1 MQNQINSLCPSS
13 CFYEQKILSDTN
25 SNDYACKYFD
35 SPFKEEE
42 LLYIIHSLKKRSS
55 PGIDQIDYRII
66 SHLPHEYHLLL
77 LTAFNQ
83 IFFTG
88 LFPDAWRHSLVFL
101 IPKTTPGKYRPISL
115 TSCCLKLLE
124 KLILLRLDWWL
135 EHNLKLPNSQ
145 FGFRK
150 FRSCQDNLS
159 SLITEVHGS
168 FSKGNSTACLFLDLS
183 NAFDDV
189 IPNILMND
197 LDDIGLSPILRQ
209 FIYNLISFRKIQ
221 FCINGELTDEFHSY
235 KGVPQGSILSPTLFN
250 IYISKLRSSIGRS
263 CELIQFADDIAI
275 FHTSSQ
281 IHDSISKI
289 ETAAKRACDYLT
301 TKGLTVSPTKSSLV
315 VFTRKRVDPL
325 SFSIKILNNHIPSTY
340 SCRFLGI
347 HLDCRLSGREHS
359 RFLLGRC
366 SKLINIL
373 SMLRGTWWG
382 ASPQLLLSIYR
393 ALIRSS
399 MEYGCSI
406 FPLNNRS
413 ILYQLEKIQFRALRL
428 CTGLRRTTP
437 INVLLAESGESSL
450 KHRFFYLTSRYILK
464 IFSLD
469 DHPTIEKLHHLHW
482 CVRNSRK
489 KNPADYFLLYKSFCT
504 YLKYKRYIACS
515 IFPSVYSIDYWAHVT
530 SPSIRI
536 TSALDVESIKN
547 NPFPTL
553 IFFDIYHDLL
563 QDYIPFYTD
572 ASKVDEISYVGF
584 ATYSPTLNLQLLFR
598 TYSFASIFSA
608 EAYAI
613 LQTLTYILDNSI
625 PRSVIF
631 TDSLSVT
638 QALSS
643 FNFGHSY
650 SHIIHAIRSKIHV
663 AYSTGF
669 QVVIVWIPSH
679 SGILGNETAD
689 LLAKNV
695 ITKGTWYTGLLPY
708 SDFFSVVRKN
718 LIADMTDLLKKQARY
733 KGINYFRSF
742 DEFRP
747 RPWFYEMKNFNRESI
762 TTCCRIR
769 SGHYALNSS
778 LYRCNL
784 VPQSSCPCGALT
796 QDINHILWSCP
807 LLNTN
812 RHSMIR
818 ALNQLD
824 IFPPMDAAELLAEPS
839 SGVVLAIYSFLKSY
853 LHYFQPTS

>member
-1 MQNQINSLCPSS
+1 MRVGHATASARWPLDKQEAVSRRVLRSAKRSGWREYCESLGPFTSISQIWKVIRRFKNIFLSPVLPISQSNFSIPADMLNQINSLCPSS
-13 CFYEQKILSDTN
+13 CLHEQSVLSDTS

-35 SPFKEEE
+35 SPFKEKE
-42 LLYIIHSLKKRSS
+42 LLS
-55 PGIDQIDYRII
+55 
-66 SHLPHEYHLLL
+66 
-77 LTAFNQ
+77 
-83 IFFTG
+83 
-88 LFPDAWRHSLVFL
+88 
-101 IPKTTPGKYRPISL
+101 ISL

-135 EHNLKLPNSQ
+135 DNLKLNFKLPNSQ

-159 SLITEVHGS
+159 SLITEVHSG

-189 IPNILMND
+189 IPSILMND
-197 LDDIGLSPILRQ
+197 LDEIGLPPILRQ
-209 FIYNLISFRKIQ
+209 FIYNLISFRNMQ
-221 FCINGELTDEFHSY
+221 FCINEELTDEFHSY

-250 IYISKLRSSIGRS
+250 IYISKLRSSMGRS

-275 FHTSSQ
+275 FHTSPQ

-289 ETAAKRACDYLT
+289 ETAAKRACGYLT
-301 TKGLTVSPTKSSLV
+301 TKSLTVSPTKSSLGTLEV
-315 VFTRKRVDPL
+315 PGGEVLQTDQL
-325 SFSIKILNNHIPSTY
+325 
-340 SCRFLGI
+340 
-347 HLDCRLSGREHS
+347 
-359 RFLLGRC
+359 
-366 SKLINIL
+366 L

-393 ALIRSS
+393 ALIRNS

-413 ILYQLEKIQFRALRL
+413 ILHQLEKIQFRALRL

-450 KHRFFYLTSRYILK
+450 KYRFFYLTSRYILK
-464 IFSLD
+464 IFSLH
-469 DHPTIEKLHHLHW
+469 DHPTIEKLHQLQW
-482 CVRNSRK
+482 CTRNSRK
-489 KNPADYFLLYKSFCT
+489 KNPADYFLL
-504 YLKYKRYIACS
+504 
-515 IFPSVYSIDYWAHVT
+515 
-530 SPSIRI
+530 I

-547 NPFPTL
+547 NPVPTL

-563 QDYIPFYTD
+563 HDHTPFYTD
-572 ASKVDEISYVGF
+572 ASKVDENNHVGF
-584 ATYSPTLNLQLLFR
+584 AIYLPTLNLQLLFR
-598 TYSFASIFSA
+598 TYSYASIFSA

-613 LQTLTYILDNSI
+613 LQTLAYILENSI

-669 QVVIVWIPSH
+669 QVIIAWIPSH
-679 SGILGNETAD
+679 SGILGNEMAD
-689 LLAKNV
+689 LLAKNAT
-695 ITKGTWYTGLLPY
+695 TKGTWYTGLLPF

-718 LIADMTDLLKKQARY
+718 LINDMTDLLKKQARY

-747 RPWFYEMKNFNRESI
+747 RPWFYEMENFNRESI

-769 SGHYALNSS
+769 SGQYALNSS
-778 LYRCNL
+778 LFRCNL
-784 VPQSSCPCGALT
+784 ISQSSYSCGALT
-796 QDINHILWSCP
+796 QDINYILWSCS

-812 RHSMIR
+812 RQSLIR

-839 SGVVLAIYSFLKSY
+839 SGVVLAIYSFLKSLELLLEIMHFY
-853 LHYFQPTS
+853 DYAIHTSAGITTVQLQYEVKVIGEY